1 MEKVSPMKSVPGTKK
16 VELHSSAGLTSF
28 RVRHAISILESK
40 TQADQAKCVF
50 QPLDCVNPETNL
62 AKEEMKLGG
71 FGRITEHRK
80 MFPKGALT

>member
-1 MEKVSPMKSVPGTKK
+1 MEKLSSTKLVPGTKK

-28 RVRHAISILESK
+28 RVRHAVSVLK
-40 TQADQAKCVF
+40 AKHKQTQAKCVF

-62 AKEEMKLGG
+62 AKEKMKLAG

-80 MFPKGALT
+80 MFP